1 MQYLASQE
9 ETPASQYSGQ
19 DSIGIGVD
27 FVGVKTSSLFEL
39 LLQQRIPPAMRGTT
53 RRRLCFQTR
62 SSTTTN
68 KDFLGRII
76 QAQLYVAAVTP
87 ALQVLGW
94 TGPAIFSVTHL
105 FHLAKKHEKLGLI
118 RDVSFPSL
126 LAARWRKVPLD
137 VVCVSPAKTVFCFV
151 IFLLNRL
158 ILIILMNPRGSIV
171 YKYVVQRW
179 VNIQKTKQTKKTKT
193 KETKTSNT
201 IIYNY
206 DVLSCC
212 NLPREL

>member
-9 ETPASQYSGQ
+9 ETPASQYSSQ

-62 SSTTTN
+62 SSTTTT

-94 TGPAIFSVTHL
+94 TGPAILGVTHL

-137 VVCVSPAKTVFCFV
+137 VVCVSPAKTFFCCVIVFVKSFD
-151 IFLLNRL
+151 INSSDE
-158 ILIILMNPRGSIV
+158 PSGSIV
-171 YKYVVQRW
+171 YKYVVPRW
-179 VNIQKTKQTKKTKT
+179 VKIQKKTNKKTT
-193 KETKTSNT
+193 NT

-206 DVLSCC
+206 DGLSCC